1 MLDNNQRNEISK
13 LGKFALIEKLSEKF
27 RLTQSSSILGIGSD
41 SSVIRPTKGNIVT
54 SSRLLV
60 ENIHFDLTYFP
71 LKHLGYKSV
80 VVALADILAMNAI
93 PKQISL
99 SIAVSNR
106 FSMEAM
112 QEIMDGIFVCC
123 KKYSIDLVGLD
134 ISASQTGLIIAV
146 NAFGDAED
154 DRIVKRDGA
163 QEKELICVSGDF
175 GAAYT
180 GLILLEREK
189 KVFEVNPDVQPN
201 FNGYD
206 YLLERQLKP
215 EPPFDIINSLQ
226 KSEIMPTSMI
236 NVSDGI
242 ASALIHV
249 CNASHKGCTIYE
261 NKIPIDTLTFNTL
274 KEFKI
279 VATTVALN
287 GGEDYELLFT
297 IKQDDFEKISQLKN
311 ISVIG
316 YIHEETAGKN
326 LITNDECL
334 LPLKAQ
340 GFVENTDNT
349 EK

>member
-1 MLDNNQRNEISK
+1 MLDNNQRNEISQ

-27 RLTQSSSILGIGSD
+27 RLTQPSSIIGIGSD
-41 SSVIRPTKGNIVT
+41 ASIIRPTKGNIVT

-80 VVALADILAMNAI
+80 VVALTDILAMNAI
-93 PKQISL
+93 PTQISL

-112 QEIMDGIFVCC
+112 QEIMDGVFVCC

-134 ISASQTGLIIAV
+134 ISASHTGLIIGV
-146 NAFGDAED
+146 NAFGDAEND
-154 DRIVKRDGA
+154 KIVKRDGA
-163 QEKELICVSGDF
+163 KEKELICVSGDF

-215 EPPFDIINSLQ
+215 EPHFDIINSLQ

-249 CNASHKGCTIYE
+249 CSASHKGCTIYE